1 MAKQFAFPEEY
12 EIAYRRILPYLSAP
26 LQREP
31 QVLQSLLLY
40 LKLGGE
46 RLARIAIDAL
56 NVSQRQRDAEMLK
69 LLRHE
74 AMLADS
80 EDENEDEDEDENEN
94 EDEEDEEDDAFDEE
108 ARGNVKNA

>member
-56 NVSQRQRDAEMLK
+56 NVSQRQRDAEILK

-80 EDENEDEDEDENEN
+80 EDEDEDEN
-94 EDEEDEEDDAFDEE
+94 EDEEDEEDDALDEE
-108 ARGNVKNA
+108 ARGNVKKA

>member
-1 MAKQFAFPEEY
+1 MAEQFAFPEEY

-31 QVLQSLLLY
+31 QVLKSLLLY

-69 LLRHE
+69 LLRQE

-80 EDENEDEDEDENEN
+80 EDEDEELDEN

-108 ARGNVKNA
+108 ARGNVKKA